1 MFTATTTY
9 KVFSQNRLGRFL
21 SPDPYGQFYSAYTG
35 MGNNPVNLVDP
46 SGGIA
51 RGWRIHTSEWKSGDM
66 PSIGEPNWY
75 LKHFDIF
82 IFIDFGQGPTGGS
95 SGGGNGGSTGPGCG
109 SGGGSGSPNSD
120 SHLSGP
126 PPGPDGEEEET
137 KTVPRGEPN
146 EYKTEALSPAIPI
159 GYQVL
164 KITFATSAALVGTVA
179 VLVVLTSSDTR
190 PPEPLSEPDVVDAV
204 TAVIFIEITE
214 AVLDNVLNPELEG
227 TTTSRGKPKEYFL
240 DAESRRLQN
249 DRYYPLGSKPP
260 KWFWPMI
267 GLGSIYELIKAW
279 PKPDVPEEEEPV
291 YDNTEIGPSQPKPNF
306 PSN

>member
-1 MFTATTTY
+1 MTTY
-9 KVFSQNRLGRFL
+9 NAFNQYRLGRFL

-46 SGGIA
+46 SGGMIHIPPDYYEHA
-51 RGWRIHTSEWKSGDM
+51 RYEVVGATVRDPNTYLYIYTELFERSLWVDFSGWMSTA
-66 PSIGEPNWY
+66 
-75 LKHFDIF
+75 
-82 IFIDFGQGPTGGS
+82 PTNRYYGGG
-95 SGGGNGGSTGPGCG
+95 GGGNGGSTGPGSG

-190 PPEPLSEPDVVDAV
+190 PPEPLPEPDVVDAV
-204 TAVIFIEITE
+204 GAVILIEITE
-214 AVLDNVLNPELEG
+214 AVLDEMSKGGRGDIWPQDYPRPNISEIDWRLSDSELANRVTGGQG
-227 TTTSRGKPKEYFL
+227 TKGP
-240 DAESRRLQN
+240 
-249 DRYYPLGSKPP
+249 GSKWSKVK
-260 KWFWPMI
+260 KWFRDKRRK
-267 GLGSIYELIKAW
+267 LNNKLK
-279 PKPDVPEEEEPV
+279 
-291 YDNTEIGPSQPKPNF
+291 
-306 PSN
+306 